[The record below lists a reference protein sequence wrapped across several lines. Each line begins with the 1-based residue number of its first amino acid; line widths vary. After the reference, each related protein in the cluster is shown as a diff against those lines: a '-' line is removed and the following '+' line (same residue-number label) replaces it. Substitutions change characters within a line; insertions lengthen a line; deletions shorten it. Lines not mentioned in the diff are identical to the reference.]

1 MEDSSRTVF
10 LKKGKEKGSL
20 AEEAESWRSPLRQD
34 CSDYGRGLSNKAEM
48 GSHRKISQASY
59 GSSPRKDGH
68 GILSNSSVGFK
79 KRGQSPGGRQHD
91 DGFRKLPAQ
100 DDHHTREENWRE
112 RSNSHEFTRERK
124 DSMQGASEDLSRCAD
139 DGSKGNKRKSKQ
151 RRRNHLDR
159 EEDQDSPVIDES
171 VLSEKELLGLHQ
183 AEERLSRDDIF
194 RLKRHPRNCPNAKYS
209 CKLCD
214 VLIESISSAHKHIK
228 EKWHKKKVKEKREE
242 ELLTALLP
250 PSQSQVKAI
259 GAAIGKVVEEHGLS
273 DEDVIKRKD
282 IVTALEKVI
291 KCLLPECSLRLYGS
305 SCTKFGFKD
314 SDIDIDIQFP
324 AHMHQPDVLLLV
336 QESLHNSKSFID
348 LEADFHAR
356 VPVVVCKEKQS
367 GLLCKMSA
375 GNDNA
380 YLTTDYMAALAELEP
395 RLTPLVTAFRYW
407 AKICHID
414 CPEEGGLP
422 PYVIALMVI
431 YFLQQRKEPVLPVYL
446 GLWIEGFSLNKL
458 MDFRLIGVEDS
469 QVLWEYN
476 PSLEKATHTG
486 EEFVNH
492 GKAPLTFDP
501 DHQCEVALGQLWVEL
516 FRFYSLE
523 FNMPDYVIS
532 IRIKEV
538 ISREL
543 KDWPKKRIAIEDP
556 YSSKR
561 NVARTLNSQLMYEYI
576 LHCLKTTYKYFA
588 LPQKKQVKPNKQ
600 NHKDLEAEVIENIEL
615 QRRDPGQRGNIPPS
629 PNELHLIQS
638 KLHDLNVNSSQTRT
652 DLNGKSKNHVPNNI
666 QGVDCPRIRHGS
678 DSFAEEEVASEK
690 GIDDLDCVIEEIILE
705 DPDGS
710 KPNSDEQSENEE
722 QEQAERS
729 TKLDANQRLGEESEN
744 GDPINLTCFS
754 MELENETESPSD
766 SEGCLNP
773 GLVDSDDFGLD
784 DTGRLDKED
793 EDPGSNEELDESL
806 NTFLVSKQRHLV
818 GSINSEEE
826 DDEEDTYHRDHLD
839 SVTMEDEL
847 DNIYTASGEDILSE
861 DDEHFTLEAVT
872 RSDQW
877 GHKKENETSGR
888 VGTSNKRDLDG
899 KVKNDPVFAED
910 SRHDNDLVYE
920 FSKLT
925 FTRGKLPTIACS
937 LCRREGHLKRDCPE
951 DFKKVELE
959 PLPPMTPKFLKILNQ
974 VCNQCYKDFS
984 PDQIEEQ
991 VREYILQ
998 NLEQFVKQE
1007 FDGAK
1012 LSLFGSSKNGF
1023 GFKQSD
1029 LDVCMTFEGKETA
1042 EGLDCI
1048 RIIENL
1054 AKVLRKHPGLRNILP
1069 ITTAKVPI
1077 VKFFH
1082 MRTGLEGDIS
1092 LYNTL
1097 ALHNTRLL
1105 AAYASIDPRVKYLCY
1120 TMKVFSKVC
1129 DIGDASR
1136 GSLSSYAYT
1145 LMVLY
1150 FLQQRK
1156 QPVIPV
1162 LQEIYDGPGKPEEIV
1177 DGWNVY
1183 FFDDLSNLP
1192 NRWPQFGKNT
1202 ESVGELWL
1210 GMLQFYTEE
1219 FDFKEHVISIRRKKL
1234 LTTFKKQW
1242 TSKYIVIE
1250 DPFDLNHNLGAGLSR
1265 KMTNFIMK
1273 AFINGRRVFG
1283 TPVKVFPSEYPTKME
1298 YFFDPEVLTEGE
1310 LAPND
1315 RCCRICGKIGH
1326 FMKDCPLRRKLRK
1339 RDRGY
1344 DDDRYQRRNLED
1356 RDMSNLGSS
1365 PQKTR
1370 QEQLTYE
1377 TGRDRTPRQWAEK
1390 WSKQED
1396 RELREKRCFIC
1407 GSEGHIKKECPQ
1419 YKGSAGVSKPGSI
1432 SFSTS
1437 PSAPSNLK
1445 NSKANQGTSLQK
1457 QKVFLSPQTGF
1468 LVNKHMT
1475 QGRSA
1480 QKRNQQD

>member
-1 MEDSSRTVF
+1 MFTEAMS
-10 LKKGKEKGSL
+10 
-20 AEEAESWRSPLRQD
+20 AEAL
-34 CSDYGRGLSNKAEM
+34 
-48 GSHRKISQASY
+48 
-59 GSSPRKDGH
+59 SPRGTE
-68 GILSNSSVGFK
+68 GVE
-79 KRGQSPGGRQHD
+79 
-91 DGFRKLPAQ
+91 
-100 DDHHTREENWRE
+100 T
-112 RSNSHEFTRERK
+112 
-124 DSMQGASEDLSRCAD
+124 
-139 DGSKGNKRKSKQ
+139 Q
-151 RRRNHLDR
+151 RYR
-159 EEDQDSPVIDES
+159 
-171 VLSEKELLGLHQ
+171 
-183 AEERLSRDDIF
+183 
-194 RLKRHPRNCPNAKYS
+194 
-209 CKLCD
+209 
-214 VLIESISSAHKHIK
+214 
-228 EKWHKKKVKEKREE
+228 
-242 ELLTALLP
+242 
-250 PSQSQVKAI
+250 
-259 GAAIGKVVEEHGLS
+259 
-273 DEDVIKRKD
+273 
-282 IVTALEKVI
+282 
-291 KCLLPECSLRLYGS
+291 
-305 SCTKFGFKD
+305 D
-314 SDIDIDIQFP
+314 SDP
-324 AHMHQPDVLLLV
+324 
-336 QESLHNSKSFID
+336 
-348 LEADFHAR
+348 R
-356 VPVVVCKEKQS
+356 VPR
-367 GLLCKMSA
+367 A
-375 GNDNA
+375 
-380 YLTTDYMAALAELEP
+380 TRP
-395 RLTPLVTAFRYW
+395 RHWVA
-407 AKICHID
+407 
-414 CPEEGGLP
+414 
-422 PYVIALMVI
+422 
-431 YFLQQRKEPVLPVYL
+431 Q
-446 GLWIEGFSLNKL
+446 
-458 MDFRLIGVEDS
+458 
-469 QVLWEYN
+469 
-476 PSLEKATHTG
+476 
-486 EEFVNH
+486 
-492 GKAPLTFDP
+492 AP
-501 DHQCEVALGQLWVEL
+501 
-516 FRFYSLE
+516 
-523 FNMPDYVIS
+523 
-532 IRIKEV
+532 
-538 ISREL
+538 
-543 KDWPKKRIAIEDP
+543 
-556 YSSKR
+556 
-561 NVARTLNSQLMYEYI
+561 
-576 LHCLKTTYKYFA
+576 
-588 LPQKKQVKPNKQ
+588 
-600 NHKDLEAEVIENIEL
+600 
-615 QRRDPGQRGNIPPS
+615 
-629 PNELHLIQS
+629 
-638 KLHDLNVNSSQTRT
+638 
-652 DLNGKSKNHVPNNI
+652 
-666 QGVDCPRIRHGS
+666 
-678 DSFAEEEVASEK
+678 
-690 GIDDLDCVIEEIILE
+690 
-705 DPDGS
+705 
-710 KPNSDEQSENEE
+710 
-722 QEQAERS
+722 
-729 TKLDANQRLGEESEN
+729 
-744 GDPINLTCFS
+744 
-754 MELENETESPSD
+754 
-766 SEGCLNP
+766 
-773 GLVDSDDFGLD
+773 
-784 DTGRLDKED
+784 
-793 EDPGSNEELDESL
+793 
-806 NTFLVSKQRHLV
+806 
-818 GSINSEEE
+818 
-826 DDEEDTYHRDHLD
+826 
-839 SVTMEDEL
+839 
-847 DNIYTASGEDILSE
+847 
-861 DDEHFTLEAVT
+861 
-872 RSDQW
+872 SDQW

-984 PDQIEEQ
+984 PDQTEEQ

-1042 EGLDCI
+1042 EGLDCV

-1077 VKFFH
+1077 VKFVH

-1192 NRWPQFGKNT
+1192 NRWPQFGNNT

-1250 DPFDLNHNLGAGLSR
+1250 AGTVMRRLISEWNVTQMVSDLSQVTVHLMASTWDETADHQLNAQVNKTHLLSLSSLSYQRQSNRMEEEMKEEGNGFYTHKLCLVDLRASWTTPNRNIAFGLYDGYKKAAVLKRNLSTEALKGLRIDTELQAKKLKRTLSSYCPTPTMTAPAPPGR
-1265 KMTNFIMK
+1265 TEKSLEVTNFIMK

-1283 TPVKVFPSEYPTKME
+1283 TPVKGFPSEYPTKME

-1339 RDRGY
+1339 RDRGF

-1356 RDMSNLGSS
+1356 RDMSNMGSS

-1390 WSKQED
+1390 WNKQED

-1407 GSEGHIKKECPQ
+1407 GSESHIKKECPQ
-1419 YKGSAGVSKPGSI
+1419 YKGSAGDDDVIDSTPEEDVFEYTDADADFILSQGDDDVIDSTPEEDVFEYTDADADFILSQGIIQTVLDWSKPKGI
-1432 SFSTS
+1432 R
-1437 PSAPSNLK
+1437 
-1445 NSKANQGTSLQK
+1445 LQEETTNMLHSHAIEE
-1457 QKVFLSPQTGF
+1457 VPLSSQT
-1468 LVNKHMT
+1468 KT
-1475 QGRSA
+1475 E
-1480 QKRNQQD
+1480 